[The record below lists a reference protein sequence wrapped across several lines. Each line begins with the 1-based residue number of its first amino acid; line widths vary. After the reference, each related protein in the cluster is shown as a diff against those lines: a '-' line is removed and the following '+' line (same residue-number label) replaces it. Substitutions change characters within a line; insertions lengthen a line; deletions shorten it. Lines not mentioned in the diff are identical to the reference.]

1 MPIKKTKP
9 RYMLFTRYMLKQHT
23 CKLKIK
29 GIKMINQANKMKTA
43 VNITLSDNMK
53 ITTFIP
59 KLAKSYKKA
68 KII

>member
-1 MPIKKTKP
+1 MQT
-9 RYMLFTRYMLKQHT
+9 M
-23 CKLKIK
+23 KIK